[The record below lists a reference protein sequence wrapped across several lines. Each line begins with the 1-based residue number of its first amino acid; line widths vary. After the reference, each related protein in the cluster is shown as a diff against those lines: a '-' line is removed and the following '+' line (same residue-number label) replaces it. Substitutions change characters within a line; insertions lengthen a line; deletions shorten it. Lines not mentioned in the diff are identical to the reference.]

1 MAVRS
6 GIGFRVAG
14 IPDHHALFSEMPSRV
29 VVCTNRPEEL
39 VAAARADGL
48 GSWVLGSVGGD
59 RVVIDGLVDVGL
71 SDATAAWR
79 DRLPSLLDEL
89 APAE

>member
-1 MAVRS
+1 
-6 GIGFRVAG
+6 
-14 IPDHHALFSEMPSRV
+14 MPSRV
-29 VVCTNRPEEL
+29 VVGTSRPEEL
-39 VAAARADGL
+39 VAAASAAGL

-59 RVVIDGLVDVGL
+59 RVVIDGLVDVSL